1 MPPNN
6 GSAGSTL
13 KSDCSI
19 HSPTGLPC
27 LASLVKYVPYPAVTW
42 EFGGHTVDPHLSE
55 EKKRRSGE
63 RDSQRDDG
71 ERWNI
76 RDLNK

>member
-1 MPPNN
+1 
-6 GSAGSTL
+6 
-13 KSDCSI
+13 
-19 HSPTGLPC
+19 
-27 LASLVKYVPYPAVTW
+27 
-42 EFGGHTVDPHLSE
+42 VDPHLSE

-63 RDSQRDDG
+63 RDSQRDDW